1 MKGSK
6 KIKRVAVVG
15 TGIMG
20 APIARHLMDAGFD
33 VTVTTRT
40 RDAARDLVS
49 AGAHWADT
57 PALAAAGA
65 DCVLTMVGTPED
77 VEDVYLGTDGLL
89 GSAAPG
95 LWMVDLTSSMPDL
108 AEELSNAAE
117 SMDCHAFDCPVTGG
131 QAGAEAGTLTLMAGT
146 TAEKAAPVLPVLNA
160 FAERIVFFGKPG
172 SGQAAKLCNQL
183 SLAGAMLGMA
193 EAVAFA
199 RAYGLDEQAMLELVG
214 SGMGD
219 SRALRDLGPKAVASD
234 WKPGFKVTHFAKDL
248 NDALMTADDLG
259 LALPGATTAHT
270 LYATLDAIGGGQ
282 LGTQALEVLYEPES
296 DAIAAGLDW
305 SCAPADVPDDHADD
319 FDRAEHSADAC
330 GCGHDHHHDHDD
342 HCCGH
347 HDCGCGHDHH

>member
-1 MKGSK
+1 MKGPK
-6 KIKRVAVVG
+6 EIKRVAVVG

-40 RDAARDLVS
+40 RDKARDLVN

-77 VEDVYLGTDGLL
+77 VEEVYLGTGGLL

-131 QAGAEAGTLTLMAGT
+131 QAGAESGTLTLMAGT
-146 TAEKAAPVLPVLNA
+146 TPEKAAPVLPVLNA
-160 FAERIVFFGKPG
+160 FAEKIVFFGKPG
-172 SGQAAKLCNQL
+172 AGQAAKLCNQL

-199 RAYGLDEQAMLELVG
+199 RAYGLDEQAMLELVE

-219 SRALRDLGPKAVASD
+219 SRALRDLGPKAVDAD

-248 NDALMTADDLG
+248 NDAIMTADDLG

-282 LGTQALEVLYEPES
+282 LGTQALEVLYEPEE
-296 DAIAAGLDW
+296 DAVKAGLDW
-305 SCAPADVPDDHADD
+305 SQAPVEAPEEAANDHGDD
-319 FDRAEHSADAC
+319 FQRAEDSADAC
-330 GCGHDHHHDHDD
+330 GCGHDHHDHD
-342 HCCGH
+342 HCCGDDH
-347 HDCGCGHDHH
+347 CGCGH